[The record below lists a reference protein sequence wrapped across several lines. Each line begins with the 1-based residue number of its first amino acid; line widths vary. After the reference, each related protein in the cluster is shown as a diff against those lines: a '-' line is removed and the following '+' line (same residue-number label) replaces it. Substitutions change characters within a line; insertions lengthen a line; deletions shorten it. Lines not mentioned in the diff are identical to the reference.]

1 MKIFRDLILA
11 IQFLTI
17 IPVISSPTPDNIND
31 GNQNEEE
38 DLTENF
44 ANSMAFFPLVG
55 MLIGILLV
63 VLRRIF
69 YYLPVSSLIGDTL
82 ILIIWIWLSGGL
94 HLDGFA
100 DSVDGFSGGHNK
112 EEILKIMKDS
122 STGAKGVVALV
133 SLLLLKFVLLVEM
146 PLLLKD
152 TALFFTP
159 AIGRWS
165 MVIAAFLGKPA
176 RIKDSMGKLF
186 MDYVGWR
193 EVIFASL
200 TMAAI
205 GIFLFRLYFL
215 PLVIIGIGIILLIL
229 KYCQK
234 KIGGISGDVLGAINE
249 IVEVSIL
256 LAICLLSQFFSL
268 SIFL

>member
-1 MKIFRDLILA
+1 MKILRDLSLA
-11 IQFLTI
+11 IRFLTI
-17 IPVISSPTPDNIND
+17 IPVISFPPSNNT
-31 GNQNEEE
+31 NQDEEASE
-38 DLTENF
+38 ENF

-55 MLIGILLV
+55 MLIGVLLV

-69 YYLPVSSLIGDTL
+69 YYLPISPLIGDTL
-82 ILIIWIWLSGGL
+82 VLIVWIWLSGGL

-100 DSVDGFSGGHNK
+100 DSIDGFLGGHNK

-133 SLLLLKFVLLVEM
+133 SLLLLKFVLLAEM
-146 PLLLKD
+146 PLFLKD
-152 TALFFTP
+152 AVLFFTP

-176 RIKDSMGKLF
+176 RLKNSMGKLF

-200 TMAAI
+200 TLAVI
-205 GIFLFRLYFL
+205 GILLFKLYFL
-215 PLVIIGIGIILLIL
+215 PLLIIAIGIVLLIL
-229 KYCQK
+229 KYCHQ
-234 KIGGISGDVLGAINE
+234 KIGGISGDILGTINE

-256 LAICLLSQFFSL
+256 LTFYILY
-268 SIFL
+268 II

>member
-1 MKIFRDLILA
+1 MKILRDLSLA
-11 IQFLTI
+11 IRFLTI
-17 IPVISSPTPDNIND
+17 IPVISFPPSNNT
-31 GNQNEEE
+31 NQDEEVLE
-38 DLTENF
+38 ENF

-63 VLRRIF
+63 LLRRIF
-69 YYLPVSSLIGDTL
+69 YYLPVSPLVGDTL
-82 ILIIWIWLSGGL
+82 ILIVWIWLSGGL

-112 EEILKIMKDS
+112 EEILNIMKDS
-122 STGAKGVVALV
+122 ATGAKGALALV

-152 TALFFTP
+152 AVLFFTP

-165 MVIAAFLGKPA
+165 MVIAVFLGKPA
-176 RIKDSMGKLF
+176 RLKNGMGKLF

-200 TMAAI
+200 TMAVI
-205 GIFLFRLYFL
+205 GILLFKLYFL
-215 PLVIIGIGIILLIL
+215 PLVIIATGIVLLIL

-234 KIGGISGDVLGAINE
+234 KIGGISGDILGAINE
-249 IVEVSIL
+249 IVEIFIL
-256 LAICLLSQFFSL
+256 LTVCILGIKFNLFF
-268 SIFL
+268 

>member
-1 MKIFRDLILA
+1 MKILRDLSLA
-11 IQFLTI
+11 IRFLTI
-17 IPVISSPTPDNIND
+17 FPIASFPLSNNS
-31 GNQNEEE
+31 NQDEEV
-38 DLTENF
+38 LTENF

-55 MLIGILLV
+55 MLIGVLLV

-69 YYLPVSSLIGDTL
+69 YYLPVSPLIGDTL
-82 ILIIWIWLSGGL
+82 VLIVWIWLSGGL

-100 DSVDGFSGGHNK
+100 DSVDGFSGGHDK

-122 STGAKGVVALV
+122 ATGAKGVVALV

-152 TALFFTP
+152 AVLFFTP
-159 AIGRWS
+159 TIGRWS

-176 RIKDSMGKLF
+176 RLKNSMGKLF
-186 MDYVGWR
+186 MDYVSWR

-200 TMAAI
+200 TLAAI

-215 PLVIIGIGIILLIL
+215 LLVIIGIGIILLIL

-234 KIGGISGDVLGAINE
+234 KIGGISGDILGAINE

-256 LAICLLSQFFSL
+256 LTFYILY
-268 SIFL
+268 IR

>member
-1 MKIFRDLILA
+1 MKILRDLSLA
-11 IQFLTI
+11 IRFLTI
-17 IPVISSPTPDNIND
+17 FPIASFPLSNNS
-31 GNQNEEE
+31 NQDEEE
-38 DLTENF
+38 GLEENF

-55 MLIGILLV
+55 MLIGVSLV

-69 YYLPVSSLIGDTL
+69 YYLPVSPLIGDTL
-82 ILIIWIWLSGGL
+82 ILIVWIWLSGGL

-122 STGAKGVVALV
+122 ATGAKGVVALV

-146 PLLLKD
+146 PLFLKD
-152 TALFFTP
+152 AVLFFTP
-159 AIGRWS
+159 TVGRWS

-176 RIKDSMGKLF
+176 RLKNSMGKLF

-200 TMAAI
+200 TMAVI
-205 GIFLFRLYFL
+205 GILLFKLYFL
-215 PLVIIGIGIILLIL
+215 PLVIIGIGIVLLIL

-234 KIGGISGDVLGAINE
+234 RIGGISGDILGAINE
-249 IVEVSIL
+249 IVEVFIL
-256 LAICLLSQFFSL
+256 LTFYILY
-268 SIFL
+268 IR

>member
-1 MKIFRDLILA
+1 MKILRDLSLA
-11 IQFLTI
+11 IRFLTI
-17 IPVISSPTPDNIND
+17 IPVIPFPPSNNT
-31 GNQNEEE
+31 NQNEEA
-38 DLTENF
+38 LAENF

-63 VLRRIF
+63 LLRRIF
-69 YYLPVSSLIGDTL
+69 YYLAVSSLVSDTL
-82 ILIIWIWLSGGL
+82 VLIVWIWLSGGL

-100 DSVDGFSGGHNK
+100 DSVDGFLGGHDK

-133 SLLLLKFVLLVEM
+133 SLLLLKFILLAEM
-146 PLLLKD
+146 PLWLKD
-152 TALFFTP
+152 AALFFTP
-159 AIGRWS
+159 VIGRWS

-176 RIKDSMGKLF
+176 RLKNSMGKLF

-200 TMAAI
+200 TMAVI
-205 GIFLFRLYFL
+205 GIPLFRLYLL
-215 PLVIIGIGIILLIL
+215 PLVMVGIGIVLLIL
-229 KYCQK
+229 KYCQER
-234 KIGGISGDVLGAINE
+234 IGGISGDILGAINE

-256 LAICLLSQFFSL
+256 LTLC
-268 SIFL
+268 IFGIK

>member
-1 MKIFRDLILA
+1 MKILRDLSLA
-11 IQFLTI
+11 IRFLTI
-17 IPVISSPTPDNIND
+17 IPVISFPPSNNT
-31 GNQNEEE
+31 NQDEEASE
-38 DLTENF
+38 ENF

-55 MLIGILLV
+55 MLIGVLLV

-69 YYLPVSSLIGDTL
+69 YYLPISPLIGDTL
-82 ILIIWIWLSGGL
+82 VLIVWIWLSGGL

-100 DSVDGFSGGHNK
+100 DSIDGFLGGHNK

-133 SLLLLKFVLLVEM
+133 SLLLLKFVLLAEM
-146 PLLLKD
+146 PLFLKD
-152 TALFFTP
+152 AVLFFTP

-176 RIKDSMGKLF
+176 RLKNSMGKLF

-200 TMAAI
+200 TLAVI
-205 GIFLFRLYFL
+205 GILLFKLYFL
-215 PLVIIGIGIILLIL
+215 PLLIIAIGIVLLIL

-234 KIGGISGDVLGAINE
+234 KIGGISGDILGTINE

-256 LAICLLSQFFSL
+256 LTFYILY
-268 SIFL
+268 II

>member
-1 MKIFRDLILA
+1 MKILRDLSLA
-11 IQFLTI
+11 IRFLTI
-17 IPVISSPTPDNIND
+17 FPIDSFPLSNNNHQD
-31 GNQNEEE
+31 EEE
-38 DLTENF
+38 DLEENF

-55 MLIGILLV
+55 MSIGVSLV

-69 YYLPVSSLIGDTL
+69 YYLPVSPLIGDTL
-82 ILIIWIWLSGGL
+82 ILIVWIWLSGGL

-122 STGAKGVVALV
+122 ATGAKGVVALV

-152 TALFFTP
+152 AVLFFTP
-159 AIGRWS
+159 TIGRWS
-165 MVIAAFLGKPA
+165 MVIAAFLSKPA
-176 RIKDSMGKLF
+176 RTKDSMGKLF
-186 MDYVGWR
+186 MDYVSWR

-200 TMAAI
+200 TLAVV
-205 GIFLFRLYFL
+205 GFLLFKLYFL
-215 PLVIIGIGIILLIL
+215 PLLIIAMGIVLLIL
-229 KYCQK
+229 KHCQK

-249 IVEVSIL
+249 IVEVFIL
-256 LAICLLSQFFSL
+256 LTLCILG
-268 SIFL
+268 IK